1 MDDILRVGLYAR
13 VSSQRQTDEATIGSQ
28 VAALE
33 NRIRADGHH
42 LEPELRF
49 LDDGVSGG
57 TLVRPALERLRD
69 LVYLGGVDCLYV
81 HSPDRLARK
90 FVYQAV
96 LLEEFAKHQVT
107 VIFLNQPVSDAS
119 PEGNLL
125 VQMQGMFAEYE
136 RAKILE
142 RTRRGRRHH
151 ARQGQVSALGHAP
164 YGYRYVPKQQGDG
177 EARYDLVPEEARVVR
192 EMFHWVGV
200 EGLSLGGVVRRLTEQ
215 NVPTRSG
222 GTRWNP
228 ANAVHQRC
236 RSCRPGG

>member
-1 MDDILRVGLYAR
+1 MDDILRVALYAR
-13 VSSQRQTDEATIGSQ
+13 VSSQRQTDEATIQSQ

-96 LLEEFAKHQVT
+96 LLE
-107 VIFLNQPVSDAS
+107 NGAS
-119 PEGNLL
+119 SW
-125 VQMQGMFAEYE
+125 
-136 RAKILE
+136 
-142 RTRRGRRHH
+142 T
-151 ARQGQVSALGHAP
+151 
-164 YGYRYVPKQQGDG
+164 G
-177 EARYDLVPEEARVVR
+177 EARPSRSIWTVIAYRAPPALVSTFSP
-192 EMFHWVGV
+192 
-200 EGLSLGGVVRRLTEQ
+200 SQ
-215 NVPTRSG
+215 PTAKRCSAAG
-222 GTRWNP
+222 GT
-228 ANAVHQRC
+228 AGFT
-236 RSCRPGG
+236 SGT